1 MPQRYKTYRINA
13 EMPLLITTEYQTL
26 RTPICRTLA
35 EPQCQETEYPQS
47 GHIDGHGHLRMAGS
61 WNKPEVV
68 LYTPL
73 VKHQNAITLKKSAA
87 MPTTSA
93 SLEKILTIAVEIISL
108 DKIIPPMN
116 KNTTDIHMEN
126 RYPFS
131 ARSCCFAPIFCPTIV
146 AVAEPMA
153 LRVA

>member
-1 MPQRYKTYRINA
+1 
-13 EMPLLITTEYQTL
+13 
-26 RTPICRTLA
+26 
-35 EPQCQETEYPQS
+35 
-47 GHIDGHGHLRMAGS
+47 MAMVTS
-61 WNKPEVV
+61 VWPVPWNKPEVV

-116 KNTTDIHMEN
+116 KNTTDIHMEK

-131 ARSCCFAPIFCPTIV
+131 ARSDCFAPMFCPTMV

-153 LRVA
+153 LEGSVISPFTLLPMP